1 MQTDISAKEA
11 FYAEAE
17 QFLKLAIEVE
27 EQIEKRNELA
37 KRIESASMRR
47 DELANALRNR
57 LDKMQEQ
64 QIIVFAGCVVIVA
77 VDGAVIRSGDPI
89 LTGASV
95 HAVVAAGPGKDSVI
109 TCASVDDVV
118 PARAVDLV
126 IAVGSLQ

>member
-1 MQTDISAKEA
+1 MMQTDISAKEA

-77 VDGAVIRSGDPI
+77 VDGVRIDRSAIYEFPK
-89 LTGASV
+89 T
-95 HAVVAAGPGKDSVI
+95 VARGYEE
-109 TCASVDDVV
+109 
-118 PARAVDLV
+118 
-126 IAVGSLQ
+126 SLEEKSINRSRF